1 MNGKTVII
9 DYGVGNLY
17 SLVSGLK
24 YIGVDAT
31 VSADKEEITKAKRLI
46 LPGVGAFPDAAKKL
60 NENGMADIVKEQVSI
75 GVPLLGICLGMQ
87 LLFTDSYEHGHH
99 KGLDLI
105 KGSVL
110 PLSGKIASELKIPH
124 MGWNKLNCKND
135 SLFMYCNK
143 EPYAYYVHSFSA
155 HTDSKY
161 VIATSNYGIDVV
173 GAVRSNN
180 VVGTQ
185 FHPEK
190 SGESGL
196 MMLKSFCEEVM

>member
-1 MNGKTVII
+1 MNDKTVII

-17 SLVSGLK
+17 SLISGLR
-24 YIGVDAT
+24 YIGVDAS
-31 VSADKEEITKAKRLI
+31 VSSDKSEILNANRLI
-46 LPGVGAFPDAAKKL
+46 LPGVGAFPDAARKL
-60 NENGMADIVKEQVSI
+60 NESGMADLVKKQAAS

-99 KGLDLI
+99 QGLDLI

-110 PLSGKIASELKIPH
+110 PLSGRINADLKIPH
-124 MGWNKLNCKND
+124 MGWNKLKCTKD
-135 SLFMYCNK
+135 SLFKYCD
-143 EPYAYYVHSFSA
+143 EATFAYYVHSFSA

-161 VIATSNYGIDVV
+161 VIATSNYDIDVV
-173 GAVRSNN
+173 GAVRNAN

-196 MMLKSFCEEVM
+196 MMLKSFCEE